1 MPKQGVKKAFF
12 YFLMQKV
19 TIVFIK
25 NVARKEKS
33 KYYLYYYL
41 KHGQLKIFVDELTF
55 YITFRWWPVLI
66 T

>member
-33 KYYLYYYL
+33 KFYLYYYL
-41 KHGQLKIFVDELTF
+41 KHGQLKM
-55 YITFRWWPVLI
+55 
-66 T
+66 